1 MTDSTNT
8 TNAVTATNSGR
19 KRQQFLDKVA
29 DMAAKHLY
37 MSATKLSNTLTI
49 GGAANKFKRNPDLI
63 YVPKFRLVGTF
74 DEVDS
79 LLNQHGIDDEL
90 GDYYTIDNYQSS
102 LKNSYTDEVEA
113 RKLYQESLR
122 NDEQTAIVE
131 LINSIQD
138 CRLKLPSIFE
148 RRAAKKTGKG
158 KSSKGKRSKA
168 KVRDVEQTVDDTE
181 STVVIDTVHE
191 DQVDEVDEVEEVDEV
206 DEVDDEDTVP
216 IDGTVNEVDEVDEV
230 ESLQVTD
237 VEQTPPI
244 PEEEQSEIHHMI
256 EDVRLTRPKSPKRHP
271 KEQRTRLVSKRLQP
285 IGGINSSDDSS
296 SDRTGKSSRRTRLA
310 PVPINTIV
318 PTVSTTKSNK
328 YREES
333 SSSTRTRLKPIVIE
347 DRR

>member
-168 KVRDVEQTVDDTE
+168 KARDVEQTVDDTE

-216 IDGTVNEVDEVDEV
+216 IDDTANEV
-230 ESLQVTD
+230 ESVQVTD

-285 IGGINSSDDSS
+285 IGRINSSDDSS

>member
-29 DMAAKHLY
+29 DMTAKHLY

-191 DQVDEVDEVEEVDEV
+191 DQVDEVDEVEEVD
-206 DEVDDEDTVP
+206 DEDTVP

>member
-168 KVRDVEQTVDDTE
+168 KARDVEQTVDDTE

-191 DQVDEVDEVEEVDEV
+191 DQVDEVDEV
-206 DEVDDEDTVP
+206 DDEDTVP
-216 IDGTVNEVDEVDEV
+216 IDDTANEV
-230 ESLQVTD
+230 ESVQVTD

-285 IGGINSSDDSS
+285 IGRINSSDDSS

>member
-148 RRAAKKTGKG
+148 RRAAKKTGKV

-216 IDGTVNEVDEVDEV
+216 IDGTANEV
-230 ESLQVTD
+230 ESVQVTD

-285 IGGINSSDDSS
+285 IGRINSSDDSS

>member
-148 RRAAKKTGKG
+148 RRAAKKTGKV

-168 KVRDVEQTVDDTE
+168 KARDVEQTVDDTE

-216 IDGTVNEVDEVDEV
+216 IDGTANEV
-230 ESLQVTD
+230 ESVQVTD

-285 IGGINSSDDSS
+285 IGRINSSDDSS

>member
-102 LKNSYTDEVEA
+102 LKNSYTEEVEA

-191 DQVDEVDEVEEVDEV
+191 DQVDEVDEV
-206 DEVDDEDTVP
+206 DDEDTVP
-216 IDGTVNEVDEVDEV
+216 IDDTANEVDEADEV
-230 ESLQVTD
+230 ESVQVTD

-285 IGGINSSDDSS
+285 IGGINNSSDDSS

>member
-158 KSSKGKRSKA
+158 KSSKGKRSKT

-191 DQVDEVDEVEEVDEV
+191 DQVDEVDEVEEVD
-206 DEVDDEDTVP
+206 DEDTVP
-216 IDGTVNEVDEVDEV
+216 IDDTANEV
-230 ESLQVTD
+230 ESVQVTD

-328 YREES
+328 YSEES

>member
-8 TNAVTATNSGR
+8 TNAVTATNPGR

-216 IDGTVNEVDEVDEV
+216 IDGTANEVDEV
-230 ESLQVTD
+230 ESVQVTD

-347 DRR
+347 DGR

>member
-8 TNAVTATNSGR
+8 TNAVTATNPGR

-191 DQVDEVDEVEEVDEV
+191 DRVDEVDEVEEV

-216 IDGTVNEVDEVDEV
+216 IDGTANEVDEV
-230 ESLQVTD
+230 ESVQVTD

-285 IGGINSSDDSS
+285 IGGINSSDDSN

-328 YREES
+328 YSEES

>member
-168 KVRDVEQTVDDTE
+168 KARDVEQTVDDTE

-216 IDGTVNEVDEVDEV
+216 IDDTANEMDEV
-230 ESLQVTD
+230 ESVQVTD

-285 IGGINSSDDSS
+285 IGRINSSDDSS

-328 YREES
+328 YSEES

>member
-148 RRAAKKTGKG
+148 RRAAKKTGKV

-191 DQVDEVDEVEEVDEV
+191 DQVDEVDEVEEVD
-206 DEVDDEDTVP
+206 DEDTVP
-216 IDGTVNEVDEVDEV
+216 IDDTANEV
-230 ESLQVTD
+230 ESVQVTD

-328 YREES
+328 YSEES